1 MSTASVKR
9 ASALVAGAGVGV
21 LLLALIALLAW
32 PMQALNPPSSGDYDA
47 VTIHPHDF
55 RAFTQG
61 LDYDD
66 GQLYES
72 TGRHGASSLRR
83 VHVGTGVVLQKHNL
97 DDEYFGEGLALAE
110 DRAIQLTWR
119 SEVGF
124 V

>member
-61 LDYDD
+61 L
-66 GQLYES
+66 LYES
-72 TGRHGASSLRR
+72 KGRHGASSLRR
-83 VHVGTGVVLQKHNL
+83 IHVGTGVVLQKHNL
-97 DDEYFGEGLALAE
+97 DDEYCGEGLALAE

-119 SEVGF
+119 SEVEF